1 MVGSIILFTFVPQID
16 QLTKIMRTNRF
27 FKNSARAVAAFLFAT
42 VMSMGFTACSDNNDN
57 PAPIANATPSI
68 SELAGQ
74 WLADYAKTGI
84 DSVTGKSWNRI
95 VEVYCFTAYGRGY
108 YESYFLDGQKLVV
121 AEWTRDNCE
130 FSYTINGNTLSITD
144 DMGDSWNLVYS
155 VPASMQPQFTNEEGV
170 VITKAFGWQMTLIDG
185 LYDAWKAGN

>member
-1 MVGSIILFTFVPQID
+1 
-16 QLTKIMRTNRF
+16 MRTNRF

-144 DMGDSWNLVYS
+144 DMGDSWNLVYQCRQACNPS
-155 VPASMQPQFTNEEGV
+155 LPTR
-170 VITKAFGWQMTLIDG
+170 KAL
-185 LYDAWKAGN
+185 